1 MQDIYGET
9 ALHLRRLSKKD
20 STTRARTLIIFYL
33 EFYVSRLCA
42 PWHICT
48 NSSIWH
54 LTQCF
59 WSTLSYFSSCF
70 ECPKHSSLAPT
81 STCDQW
87 NAHLPRAL
95 IYPNKL
101 VREMSPFHVNVT
113 KEWYIYIW
121 ALKSPLNG
129 IILSTRYVRVTLG
142 PYFMQKATY

>member
-1 MQDIYGET
+1 MSFFFSWEVGIKLVT
-9 ALHLRRLSKKD
+9 LR
-20 STTRARTLIIFYL
+20 STLYI
-33 EFYVSRLCA
+33 SRLCVHC
-42 PWHICT
+42 HICT

-54 LTQCF
+54 LTRCF
-59 WSTLSYFSSCF
+59 WSTLWYFSWCF
-70 ECPKHSSLAPT
+70 ECPKHSSLALT

-101 VREMSPFHVNVT
+101 VREMSPFHVNLT

-129 IILSTRYVRVTLG
+129 IILSTRMYELHWGHILCKRQHINSGRNLLINRSL
-142 PYFMQKATY
+142 